1 MYLIFSVGVYVS
13 LSLLQIES
21 FPFVPLFL
29 LFCLFT
35 HISRAF
41 FHFFSFASLCIHCYP
56 FSNIPR
62 NNSTIH
68 DNNNNTDKQK
78 RVNTPTTLSIHRVHI
93 TMSFTDTIDVDIVP
107 PLSSIQTTGP
117 TNKGVQPCRAC
128 GQLCM
133 KRNGPLVK
141 ALGEIYHYQCFVCEV
156 QLHSCLLFL
165 GDGKGDME

>member
-1 MYLIFSVGVYVS
+1 
-13 LSLLQIES
+13 
-21 FPFVPLFL
+21 
-29 LFCLFT
+29 
-35 HISRAF
+35 
-41 FHFFSFASLCIHCYP
+41 
-56 FSNIPR
+56 
-62 NNSTIH
+62 
-68 DNNNNTDKQK
+68 
-78 RVNTPTTLSIHRVHI
+78 
-93 TMSFTDTIDVDIVP
+93 MSFTDTIDVDIVP
-107 PLSSIQTTGP
+107 PPSSIHTTSP